1 MVARQL
7 HALQRMR
14 ADLVAL
20 EQRNKIFNTDA
31 AAFRSVRPPVR
42 SSGALDRSVRRTSSA
57 AAASRRVASPRAR
70 ARARGKRLRRY
81 ELRTECGIGAPAPDA
96 AAAAEDAVLAH
107 ARADDEDGAVRPIQR
122 KSLWCVSA
130 WGHPGYAD
138 ACIGVGS
145 ALRQALETQL
155 PELMARVV
163 VNEVAHAGDRVARAF
178 QASMLRQVRTSWDA
192 CGYSRNDVLGCMWVL
207 T

>member
-20 EQRNKIFNTDA
+20 EQRNKVFNTDA
-31 AAFRSVRPPVR
+31 AAFRSVR
-42 SSGALDRSVRRTSSA
+42 SCGAIDRPQNV
-57 AAASRRVASPRAR
+57 PRAPR
-70 ARARGKRLRRY
+70 RFAARVHAHGRSRRY

-130 WGHPGYAD
+130 WGQPGYAD
-138 ACIGVGS
+138 ACIGSGLRCVRLWRRSCQNLWQGS
-145 ALRQALETQL
+145 
-155 PELMARVV
+155 
-163 VNEVAHAGDRVARAF
+163 
-178 QASMLRQVRTSWDA
+178 S
-192 CGYSRNDVLGCMWVL
+192 
-207 T
+207 